1 MQMQIGFTVYSWYS
15 IERAEQAESEA
26 MKVSGGKGRGKKFA
40 IQRWLTSKKLF
51 FNLASCGI
59 YNEDDIAMHKLQTDC
74 VAYDDN
80 KAECPKEFGR
90 KKILKRHKVSRL
102 IFLLVSSNEISWVF
116 TIGV

>member
-1 MQMQIGFTVYSWYS
+1 
-15 IERAEQAESEA
+15 
-26 MKVSGGKGRGKKFA
+26 MKALRGEGPRKEICYTEMINVQK
-40 IQRWLTSKKLF
+40 II

-102 IFLLVSSNEISWVF
+102 IFLLVSSNEIS
-116 TIGV
+116 

>member
-1 MQMQIGFTVYSWYS
+1 
-15 IERAEQAESEA
+15 
-26 MKVSGGKGRGKKFA
+26 
-40 IQRWLTSKKLF
+40 
-51 FNLASCGI
+51 
-59 YNEDDIAMHKLQTDC
+59 MHKLQTDC